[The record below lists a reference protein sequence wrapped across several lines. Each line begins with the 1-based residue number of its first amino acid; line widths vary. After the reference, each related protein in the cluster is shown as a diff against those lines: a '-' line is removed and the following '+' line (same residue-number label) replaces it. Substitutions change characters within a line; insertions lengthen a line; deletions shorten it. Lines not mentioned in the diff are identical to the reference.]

1 MSRKNAR
8 RSGRSHIALV
18 PNQSNV
24 TTLNVPNEPI
34 ASNQANQAPRKRKAS
49 REPNWVTTSGL
60 YALRVGILGAG
71 LAVIAGTALTTFA
84 PTRFLSSQALTLQG
98 QEKTPKQKTVI
109 AGIKP
114 QEAIAK
120 LVSTLTPPKIQTDSS
135 LTQTHLTQELTPL
148 KQKLAALDKK
158 EEKIETQTFFIDLD
172 NGKYVNLAGDKVISA
187 ASLIKI
193 PIAVAFFQDVD
204 AGKIKLNEK
213 LPMGKDVI
221 ASGSGDMQY
230 KQGENSFTALET
242 VTKMIV
248 ISDNT
253 ATNMIIKR
261 MGGKAELDQRFQ
273 SWGLA
278 QTQIHNV
285 LPDLEGTN
293 TTSSRDLATILLKV
307 NQGELISLKS
317 RDRLLGIMQQTKTRT
332 LLPPGLEPGAI
343 ISHKTGDIGTIVGDA
358 GIIDMPSGKRY
369 IEVIIAKRPY
379 NDVAARTLIQEM
391 SRTTYQHL
399 KATESVS
406 PSKSSPSKTKLETAQ
421 VNSSDT
427 KKSTSQPSQMTKDQK
442 SEKPVQSSVTPSTDA
457 SSVVKKQD

>member
-1 MSRKNAR
+1 MSRKNSR

-18 PNQSNV
+18 PQQTNV
-24 TTLNVPNEPI
+24 TTLTVASEPI
-34 ASNQANQAPRKRKAS
+34 AATQVPRKRKPT
-49 REPNWVTTSGL
+49 REPNWVTTSVL
-60 YALRVGILGAG
+60 YTLRVGILGAG
-71 LAVIAGTALTTFA
+71 LAVMAGTALTVFA
-84 PTRFLSSQALTLQG
+84 PTRFLSSQASTLKA
-98 QEKTPKQKTVI
+98 QEKLTEQKAGMI
-109 AGIKP
+109 GIKP

-120 LVSTLTPPKIQTDSS
+120 FVSTLTPQGEQTDSS
-135 LTQTHLTQELTPL
+135 LTNQTQLSEELTPL

-158 EEKIETQTFFIDLD
+158 QPKIETQAFFIDLD
-172 NGKYVNLAGDKVISA
+172 NGKYVNLAGDTAISA

-193 PIAVAFFQDVD
+193 PVAVAFFQDVD

-213 LPMGKDVI
+213 FSIGKDVI

-230 KQGENSFTALET
+230 QQGKKSFTALET
-242 VTKMIV
+242 VIKMIT

-261 MGGKAELDQRFQ
+261 MGGKAVLDQRFQ
-273 SWGLA
+273 AWGLTH
-278 QTQIHNV
+278 TQIHNL

-293 TTSSRDLATILLKV
+293 TTSSHDLATVLLKV

-317 RDRLLGIMQQTKTRT
+317 RDRLLGIMQETKTRT

-343 ISHKTGDIGTIVGDA
+343 ISHKTGDIGTVLGDA

-379 NDVAARTLIQEM
+379 NDIAARTLIQEM

-399 KATESVS
+399 KATESVPATKPPSVPTKVAAS
-406 PSKSSPSKTKLETAQ
+406 PSSEQKKVDPKKVTAPL
-421 VNSSDT
+421 
-427 KKSTSQPSQMTKDQK
+427 TSIL
-442 SEKPVQSSVTPSTDA
+442 
-457 SSVVKKQD
+457 KKQD

>member
-1 MSRKNAR
+1 MSRKNSR

-18 PNQSNV
+18 PQQTNV
-24 TTLNVPNEPI
+24 TNLTVASEPI
-34 ASNQANQAPRKRKAS
+34 AATQVPRKRKPT
-49 REPNWVTTSGL
+49 REPNWATKTGL
-60 YALRVGILGAG
+60 YTLRVGILGAG
-71 LAVIAGTALTTFA
+71 LAVIAGTALTVFA
-84 PTRFLSSQALTLQG
+84 PTRFLSSQASTLKG
-98 QEKTPKQKTVI
+98 QEKSTQKAGMI
-109 AGIKP
+109 GIKP

-120 LVSTLTPPKIQTDSS
+120 FVSTLTPQGEQTDPS
-135 LTQTHLTQELTPL
+135 LTNQTQLTEELTPL

-158 EEKIETQTFFIDLD
+158 QPKIETQAFFIDLD
-172 NGKYVNLAGDKVISA
+172 NGKYVNLAGDKPISA

-193 PIAVAFFQDVD
+193 PVAVAFFQDVD

-230 KQGENSFTALET
+230 QQGQKSFTALET
-242 VTKMIV
+242 VTKMIA

-253 ATNMIIKR
+253 ATNMLIKR
-261 MGGKAELDQRFQ
+261 MGGKAVLDQRFQ
-273 SWGLA
+273 AWGLTH
-278 QTQIHNV
+278 TQIHNA

-293 TTSSRDLATILLKV
+293 TTSSHDLATVLLKV

-317 RDRLLGIMQQTKTRT
+317 RDRLLGIMQETKTRT

-343 ISHKTGDIGTIVGDA
+343 ISHKTGDIGTVLGDA

-379 NDVAARTLIQEM
+379 NDIAARTLIQEM

-399 KATESVS
+399 KATELVPAPKTASTQSQKV
-406 PSKSSPSKTKLETAQ
+406 PSESLIKENKENTKTVE
-421 VNSSDT
+421 T
-427 KKSTSQPSQMTKDQK
+427 KKDSPKLAPIVKNQD
-442 SEKPVQSSVTPSTDA
+442 
-457 SSVVKKQD
+457 VKKQD